1 MTKLTASFETATT
14 QDQGFLARLV
24 AALPKVEEFIEG
36 TAALSVAAV
45 MTFSLNAMF

>member
-1 MTKLTASFETATT
+1 MTKLTASFETAT